1 MNYKVSV
8 RSLKS
13 TVFQN
18 CNSWQNC
25 FSHNRSEQLSKKYV
39 QFIYFEVEKSKLF
52 FSSSILNKFSNS
64 YNVQIYSFWAGSTKG
79 MRWRSSIQIFID
91 DQNPEEKIHPPFHND
106 RYQDQAWD
114 PTFVLHM
121 VGITVGIKWCKNI
134 SPITWRIYNVLIN

>member
-1 MNYKVSV
+1 M
-8 RSLKS
+8 
-13 TVFQN
+13 FQK
-18 CNSWQNC
+18 CNFLLNC
-25 FSHNRSEQLSKKYV
+25 FPHIRSDEFSKKYV
-39 QFIYFEVEKSKLF
+39 QFIYFEMEKKINC
-52 FSSSILNKFSNS
+52 FSNILNEFSNLH
-64 YNVQIYSFWAGSTKG
+64 NVQNYSFWAGSTKG

-91 DQNPEEKIHPPFHND
+91 DQNPQEKIHPPFHND